1 MIDKIIELK
10 KEFGLL
16 FTMAMVGMVGFAVI
30 WWVKEIGDF
39 LINN

>member
-1 MIDKIIELK
+1 MMKQLIN
-10 KEFGLL
+10 EFGYTATIVGSLL
-16 FTMAMVGMVGFAVI
+16 VGFAVI

>member
-1 MIDKIIELK
+1 MIKDLLN
-10 KEFGLL
+10 EFGYTVTIVGSLL
-16 FTMAMVGMVGFAVI
+16 VGFAVI